1 MKILSIAQKE
11 KGGYLLKDNLHFL
24 AFALTTLATHAPCE
38 PVVGSDALP
47 QEAYWCSTQPL

>member
-11 KGGYLLKDNLHFL
+11 KGGYLLKDNLRFL